1 MDLNRSINYF
11 YRSFSMVDLHI
22 FQIFDYKPLEAHLVM
37 VTNHN
42 SSITNCNKLPEG
54 FMLRCHVEISQ
65 AAKGFDELAVFAD
78 RWASEPTW
86 EAGNS
91 A

>member
-1 MDLNRSINYF
+1 
-11 YRSFSMVDLHI
+11 
-22 FQIFDYKPLEAHLVM
+22 M
-37 VTNHN
+37 VTNYN

>member
-1 MDLNRSINYF
+1 
-11 YRSFSMVDLHI
+11 MVDLHI

-86 EAGNS
+86 EAGTS